1 MPTNKEALIRY
12 RVINRCL
19 IEQQYVSRAR
29 LIQACE
35 EALYIAPIGERTIN
49 QDIHDMREDERL
61 GYFAPIA
68 FSREKSAYYYENAAY
83 SIDKIPINNEEMN
96 ALNFASSLL
105 QQFKEVDILKTFSA
119 AVNKI
124 SDAIHIQRLQQK
136 TDISEY
142 IQFETVPFF
151 KGSEHLKILIQAI
164 ADKEVLNIYHHRF
177 DSEKTR
183 LHTVHPYYLKEY
195 RMRWY
200 LIGMDNEINELRTYG
215 LDRIEEISTNTALK
229 YKDKPENAALFFSN
243 TLGISEPQAEAVEII
258 LCFSENTGKYLLTQ
272 PLHTSQKLIKQ
283 EKDEITISLFLIPN
297 YELITYILGWGKR
310 VKVISPLSLQ
320 QRIKEE
326 LEMAAKLYK

>member
-19 IEQQYVSRAR
+19 FEQKYVSRSR

-68 FSREKSAYYYENAAY
+68 FSREKSAYYYEDADY
-83 SIDKIPINNEEMN
+83 SIDNIPINNEEMS
-96 ALNFASSLL
+96 ALSFASSLL

-124 SDAIHIQRLQQK
+124 SDAIHIQRLQQQ
-136 TDISEY
+136 TDINDF

-151 KGSEHLKILIQAI
+151 KGSEYLKTLIQAI
-164 ADKEVLNIYHHRF
+164 ADKEVLNIYHLRF
-177 DSEKTR
+177 DAEKTR
-183 LHTVHPYYLKEY
+183 LHIVHPYYLKEY
-195 RMRWY
+195 RNRWY
-200 LIGMDNEINELRTYG
+200 LIGLDNEINELRTYG
-215 LDRIEEISTNTALK
+215 LDRIEEISTNLDTIHK
-229 YKDKPENAALFFSN
+229 EKPENASLFFSN
-243 TLGISEPQAEAVEII
+243 TLGISEPQAQPVEII
-258 LCFSENTGKYLLTQ
+258 LCFNDHTGKYLLTQ
-272 PLHTSQKLIKQ
+272 PLHISQKLLKQ

-297 YELITYILGWGKR
+297 YELITYFLGWGKR

-326 LEMAAKLYK
+326 LEMAIELYK